1 MLSPFKL
8 EDSSQFIDMFFWVG
22 VFLERLHTHLGGR
35 GKIMTND
42 DLLLMFEKLRKHTH
56 TFDEVQDHAHCID
69 DKVLRRLYCRDV
81 GNISEEDLYELA
93 FHTIKLLQVLDYWKI
108 TKGAYVQPSLD
119 DLDTLKDTDPQ
130 V

>member
-1 MLSPFKL
+1 
-8 EDSSQFIDMFFWVG
+8 
-22 VFLERLHTHLGGR
+22 
-35 GKIMTND
+35 MTND

-56 TFDEVQDHAHCID
+56 TFDEVQDHASCID
-69 DKVLRRLYCRDV
+69 DKLLRQLYCRNV
-81 GNISEEDLYELA
+81 GDCSAEDLYELA
-93 FHTIKLLQVLDYWKI
+93 FHIIKLLQTLDYWRI

>member
-22 VFLERLHTHLGGR
+22 VSLNDCTPTWENGE
-35 GKIMTND
+35 KIMTND
-42 DLLLMFEKLRKHTH
+42 DLLLIFEKLRKHTH
-56 TFDEVQDHAHCID
+56 TFDEVQDHASCID
-69 DKVLRRLYCRDV
+69 DKLLRQLYCRNV
-81 GNISEEDLYELA
+81 GDCSAEDLYELA
-93 FHTIKLLQVLDYWKI
+93 FHTIKLLQMLDYWKI

-119 DLDTLKDTDPQ
+119 DLEILEDTDPQ